1 MASSLST
8 VRHGGPVSR
17 ASASSL
23 SKGQLLHLE
32 KSKQV
37 SLLAHRPAS
46 DDDFDDDFD
55 DDYEGEEELMDTVLV
70 WTHEL
75 ELMRRPY
82 QRPPLTFL
90 FSTQTRTRSKTS
102 RTNFG
107 NVCLVQDQDT
117 HHNRIPRKRLRTRNS
132 K

>member
-23 SKGQLLHLE
+23 SKGQLLQLE

-46 DDDFDDDFD
+46 DDDDFD
-55 DDYEGEEELMDTVLV
+55 DDYEGEEELMDTVVGVDPRVGAYEASIPAAASHL
-70 WTHEL
+70 
-75 ELMRRPY
+75 
-82 QRPPLTFL
+82 
-90 FSTQTRTRSKTS
+90 
-102 RTNFG
+102 
-107 NVCLVQDQDT
+107 LVQHANAHTLED
-117 HHNRIPRKRLRTRNS
+117 L
-132 K
+132 